1 MSAEPD
7 QKRLETIYE
16 NLRRQLLDLSRRN
29 QLLNY
34 SLTGR
39 SKRYVQIFDV
49 PLQGVHDALVDADKT
64 LTIAPLPDLPDVP
77 LEEQTEEF
85 VAAFVRGKLTDPAY
99 LNRIEELDT
108 EGAEDEKLYLEVEQE
123 LRLRIRDQ
131 LGLKPRAKKKDIER
145 AEHARNNGINP
156 SADLKIEGDGFDVLQ
171 TMRFVE
177 ELEPLLN
184 KLLQDSK
191 LAEQEMG
198 LSTLYL
204 AIGFLEW
211 YESDSSDKKSYAPLL
226 LLPVSLRKR
235 TVHGRNVFDVS
246 LREGEAET
254 NLSLSKLLEENYS
267 GRQLPKYEDE
277 DEAGIAIAEY
287 FARVEKCI
295 DGLKRWC
302 LHPWVVIG
310 HFAFGRFA
318 MYSDLEIENWGS
330 VGQHSIVGALLHGA
344 EKDRDPNAALNV
356 PADYEID
363 NPEVERIAPLLIQDA
378 DASQHSALIDV
389 MKGNNLVI
397 QGPPGTGKSQTI
409 TNIIANALWAGKK
422 VLFLAEKRAAL
433 EVVKRRLDRA
443 GLGDFCLELHS
454 DRSAPKNVI
463 EALKTRV
470 EKGIGR
476 QETSFQV
483 RVKPD
488 PDWIEARD
496 QISAYVSALH
506 DGSYGSE
513 TPFSAIWQTIRQ
525 TSKLA
530 ELKSFINEVRLP
542 ERILGPDTDRDE
554 LLRSVERFAELAKQF
569 ESTHGSYADSPWVS
583 RDVRLRSPSE
593 AQRFLIAIKQY
604 QDALSEKIHLFDTMP
619 DLHQCNHR
627 QLERL
632 ITDLLARPVSPRSK
646 DFIIVDQVGTNL
658 IPRLAAGLRELSSLM
673 NEIALDPQTSTLSS
687 ALLEQAR
694 AASRDKVLQ
703 AHNAD
708 SYGIIK
714 SKLAAQ
720 IQELQSSL
728 LELRSLLQISTAV
741 CPSIMPSIV
750 DAVSILHAIKMMSSF
765 TDDELSSISR
775 FEPVDEA
782 YIKTCEESANA
793 ISVEKTHW
801 QKKLG
806 VDRSGDG
813 EAISKVENVLKIR
826 SGSTLEKLKCRL
838 TGRFA
843 SAERAIE
850 DIGFRKDTSSD
861 ELKAFISFTHSI
873 QSFVGDE
880 KAQNVFG
887 SEWKDLQTNF
897 QKIKTAKS
905 KAHQI
910 KAELSKSPNAEKIY
924 EVLIL
929 KRPSEMRALNTF
941 DLPMPQHEN
950 GWVSGGL
957 APEINKIESELRQ
970 YEIAISQVND
980 DLMATGVSPK
990 RALKAFELRQSADR
1004 LGEKNS
1010 ELMRDFP
1017 HIHVDLDDLPHLE
1030 ACVDWIFSVS
1040 ALPISNDQKKRLA
1053 SRNGLDAAQ
1062 ALLVGLKAICAN
1074 SDNLRTLQGNL
1085 VSVGLADLDV
1095 LPDDEKDNY
1104 LAAVLGDQESLID
1117 FIVLKEQRAAL
1128 EEQSLSRVLIRFEE
1142 TGADYNLLP
1151 EVFDTIL
1158 AKARAEYAIA
1168 SETLSKFN
1176 GAKLDRYRQLF
1187 VERDKDKLVRDRKTI
1202 SSRLL
1207 VKVPPTGS
1215 QSGPRREWTDMGLL
1229 ANEFSKSK
1237 RFLPV
1242 RQLMGR
1248 AGNAVLELTP
1258 CIMMSPLSLAKFL
1271 KPRGM
1276 EFDLL
1281 IIDEASQMK
1290 PEDALGGM
1298 LRASQI
1304 VVVGDPK
1311 QLPPTDFFSRA
1322 ETTAEDDEDVEEID
1336 AESILE
1342 LCDAT
1347 FGQRRQ
1353 LKWHYRS
1360 QCESLIAFSN
1370 HAFYGDRLVTFPMS
1384 APDSFS
1390 IGMHRVAGQF
1400 QARCNPLEAIAIAEA
1415 AFRFI
1420 RQQANLSAD
1429 PLSLGIVAL
1438 NLQQK
1443 ELIQEELDR
1452 LIAGDAL
1459 VEEYISRCADKGED
1473 LFVKNLENVQGDE
1486 RDVIFISMTYGKNP
1500 KTDVVAQNFGPIN
1513 KKQGHRRLN
1522 VLFTRA
1528 RTRIELFTSFGSSD
1542 VRVQETSSEGV
1553 RILKSYL
1560 EYAETRGRAFVQS
1573 IRGTPDSDFEIE
1585 VAERLVQRGFKLDF
1599 QVGVSGY
1606 KIDIGIRHPDNE
1618 DIFLAGVECD
1628 GATYHSSKSA
1638 RDRDR
1643 LREEVLNRLGWNLV
1657 RVWSTDWFA
1666 NSERETNKLVQKLN
1680 ELKRSFDSGNS
1691 RKSKSLSKNE
1701 NFLSKE
1707 NVVPTEILNVDESNS
1722 TNIHIGAEE
1731 SKIDNQVDQSHSLRN
1746 YGLQVRQD
1754 DFYKF
1759 SYRANLS
1766 KIIEGVLFMEAP
1778 IYPARLVSIV
1788 AQLHGFP
1795 SISSRRESI
1804 ILNAISDAVIQKTES
1819 DGRLVF
1825 WHSETK
1831 YAEIISYRE
1840 IASRNHADVPICEL
1854 AGLALPFVK
1863 DNKITEAE
1871 IIQKMGEK
1879 FNLERVQQSTRSRF
1893 LQAIE
1898 WAKNNLPS
1906 N

>member
-1 MSAEPD
+1 MSAETD
-7 QKRLETIYE
+7 QTRLETIYE

-39 SKRYVQIFDV
+39 SKRYVQVFDV
-49 PLQGVHDALVDADKT
+49 PLQGVHDALVDADQAI
-64 LTIAPLPDLPDVP
+64 TIAPLPDLPDVP
-77 LEEQTEEF
+77 FDEQTEEF
-85 VAAFVRGKLTDPAY
+85 VAAYERGKLTDPAY
-99 LNRIEELDT
+99 LNRIEELET
-108 EGAEDEKLYLEVEQE
+108 EGAEDEKLYLEAEQG
-123 LRLRIRDQ
+123 LRLRTRDQ
-131 LGLKPRAKKKDIER
+131 LGLKPRPKKKDVER

-156 SADLKIEGDGFDVLQ
+156 SADLKIKGNEVDVLQ
-171 TMRFVE
+171 TMRFGD

-226 LLPVSLRKR
+226 LLPISLTKR
-235 TVHGRNVFDVS
+235 TVHGRNEFDVS

-254 NLSLSKLLEENYS
+254 NLSLSKLLEENHS

-277 DEAGIAIAEY
+277 DEAGISIAEY

-295 DGLKRWC
+295 DGLKRWS
-302 LHPWVVIG
+302 LHPWLVIG

-318 MYSDLEIENWGS
+318 MYSDLEIDNWGS
-330 VGQHSIVGALLHGA
+330 VGQHAIVGALLHGA

-356 PADYEID
+356 PPDYEID

-389 MKGNNLVI
+389 MKGSNLVI

-422 VLFLAEKRAAL
+422 ILFLAEKRAAL

-463 EALKTRV
+463 EALKKRAERGV
-470 EKGIGR
+470 AR
-476 QETSFQV
+476 QEASFQIK
-483 RVKPD
+483 VKSD

-506 DGSYGSE
+506 NCSHGSE
-513 TPFSAIWQTIRQ
+513 TPFSAIWQTIRK
-525 TSKLA
+525 TSKFA

-542 ERILGPDTDRDE
+542 ERILGPDTNSDE
-554 LLRSVERFAELAKQF
+554 LLRSVARFAESAKQF
-569 ESTHGSYADSPWVS
+569 ENIHGSYETSSWID
-583 RDVRLRSPSE
+583 RDLRLRSSSE
-593 AQRFLIAIKQY
+593 AQRFLITIKQY
-604 QDALSEKIHLFDTMP
+604 QDALSEKIHLFETMP
-619 DLHQCNHR
+619 ELRRCNHR

-658 IPRLAAGLRELSSLM
+658 IPRLASGMRELSSLM

-687 ALLEQAR
+687 ALLEQAKETTH
-694 AASRDKVLQ
+694 DKVLQ
-703 AHNAD
+703 ALGAD
-708 SYGIIK
+708 SYEIIR
-714 SKLAAQ
+714 SKLAAR

-728 LELRSLLQISTAV
+728 LELRSLLQISTAL
-741 CPSIMPSIV
+741 CPGITPSIV
-750 DAVSILHAIKMMSSF
+750 DAVCIMHAIKMISSF
-765 TDDELSSISR
+765 TDDDFSLITR
-775 FEPVDEA
+775 FEAVDEV
-782 YIKTCEESANA
+782 YINRCEESALA
-793 ISVEKTHW
+793 ISVGKTHW
-801 QKKLG
+801 QTKLTI
-806 VDRSGDG
+806 DRSGDN
-813 EAISKVENVLKIR
+813 EATSKVEHVLKIR
-826 SGSTLEKLKCRL
+826 SGSTLEKIKWRL
-838 TGRFA
+838 TGRIS
-843 SAERAIE
+843 SAEKEIE
-850 DIGFRKDTSSD
+850 EIGFRKDTSSD
-861 ELKAFISFTHSI
+861 ELKAFVSFTRSYK
-873 QSFVGDE
+873 SFVGDE
-880 KAQNVFG
+880 KAKNAFG
-887 SEWKDLQTNF
+887 SEWNDLQTNF

-905 KAHQI
+905 QAHQI
-910 KAELSKSPNAEKIY
+910 KMQLARSANAEKIY
-924 EVLIL
+924 EELIL
-929 KRPSEMRALNTF
+929 KTPSEMRVLNTF
-941 DLPMPQHEN
+941 DLTIPETEI
-950 GWVSGGL
+950 GWLSRGL
-957 APEINKIESELRQ
+957 ASEINKIESELRQ
-970 YEIAISQVND
+970 YEIAISLVND
-980 DLMATGVSPK
+980 DLISTGVSPA
-990 RALKAFELRQSADR
+990 RALRAFQLRQSVDR

-1010 ELMRDFP
+1010 DLMRDFP
-1017 HIHVDLDDLPHLE
+1017 HIRVDLDDLPHLE

-1040 ALPISNDQKKRLA
+1040 ALPVSDEQKKKLT
-1053 SRNGLDAAQ
+1053 SRNGLEVAQ

-1074 SDNLRTLQGNL
+1074 ADSLHQLQGTL
-1085 VSVGLADLDV
+1085 VSTGLDDLDV
-1095 LPDDEKDNY
+1095 LPENEKDNY
-1104 LAAVLGDQESLID
+1104 LTTVLSDQESLID
-1117 FIVLKEQRAAL
+1117 FIILKEQRASL
-1128 EEQSLSRVLIRFEE
+1128 EEQGLSRILIRFEE

-1390 IGMHRVAGQF
+1390 IDMNRVAGQF

-1420 RQQANLSAD
+1420 RQQANLSTD

-1500 KTDVVAQNFGPIN
+1500 KTGVVAQNFGPIN

-1542 VRVQETSSEGV
+1542 VRVQESSSEGV

-1666 NSERETNKLVQKLN
+1666 NPDRETDKLVKKLMELKNSFGSKSSAQEYPPIELTKVNLETGLELN
-1680 ELKRSFDSGNS
+1680 ENS
-1691 RKSKSLSKNE
+1691 NLDASNLLNISSRGAKPNNSDQRDIISSE
-1701 NFLSKE
+1701 YTHEFLA
-1707 NVVPTEILNVDESNS
+1707 NP
-1722 TNIHIGAEE
+1722 
-1731 SKIDNQVDQSHSLRN
+1731 
-1746 YGLQVRQD
+1746 D
-1754 DFYKF
+1754 DFYQF
-1759 SYRANLS
+1759 SYRARLS
-1766 KIIEGVLFMEAP
+1766 QIVEGILLKESP
-1778 IYPARLVSIV
+1778 IYPARLINIVSH
-1788 AQLHGFP
+1788 AHGF
-1795 SISSRRESI
+1795 SKISSRREGI
-1804 ILNAISDAVIQKTES
+1804 ILNAIPENVMQRRES
-1819 DGRLVF
+1819 DGMLVF
-1825 WHSETK
+1825 WHPTTHYE
-1831 YAEIISYRE
+1831 EIINYRE
-1840 IASRNHADVPICEL
+1840 IPNRTHAEVPICEL
-1854 AGLALPFVK
+1854 AGLALALIK
-1863 DNKITEAE
+1863 YGENSESE
-1871 IIQKMGEK
+1871 LIQKMGEK
-1879 FNLERVQQSTRSRF
+1879 FNLERVQQSTRTRF
-1893 LQAIE
+1893 MQAIE
-1898 WAKNNLPS
+1898 CAKIKLAIP
-1906 N
+1906 